1 MENLIYLEYAVAGI
15 IRYWLLNSDYKQSIG
30 DRVEISTPLNS
41 WKKVTEGAYL
51 YNEGI
56 NPYVGDNFH
65 ETPLGLIVFDKMI
78 NHIPQWIGIIIIVCD
93 LVTAHVLYRTAQTF
107 MSELFSR
114 QTREKDKYAKN
125 TETLLLKQSD
135 LALPPVYV
143 ASAYLFNPYII
154 FSCVGQTTTVFANL
168 CLALTF
174 LLMIKGQRLA
184 CCSVLALATLQSL
197 YPATLL
203 VPASIYLAQAEQ
215 TSSLQGKQS
224 LRASSFIL
232 TAVTFIATLLLL
244 LYISSELAG
253 GWEFLHAT
261 YGFILNVPDLRPNV
275 GLFWYFFTEMFENF
289 RLLFIYAFQ
298 INAALLYLVP
308 LTLRL
313 HGEPM
318 LLATSLTALM
328 AVFKSYPSLGDVGFY
343 LALLPMW
350 KHLFNYMQ
358 QGFIVGCFFLI
369 TSVMGPIV
377 WHLWI
382 YSRSANANFYFGV
395 TLAFATAQIFLVTD
409 ILFAYIKREFSLYHG
424 LHREVNGKTTKLVL
438 E

>member
-1 MENLIYLEYAVAGI
+1 MDNLVYLEYAVAGI
-15 IRYWLLNSDYKQSIG
+15 IRYWLINSDYKQTIG
-30 DRVEISTPLNS
+30 DRVEISTSLNS
-41 WKKVTEGAYL
+41 WRKVTEGAYL
-51 YNEGI
+51 YSEGI

-65 ETPLGLIVFDKMI
+65 ETPLGLIVFNKLI
-78 NHIPQWIGIIIIVCD
+78 SHIPQWIGIIFIVCD

-114 QTREKDKYAKN
+114 QMRKKEKYAKG

-135 LALPPVYV
+135 LVLPPVYV

-168 CLALTF
+168 CLAFTF
-174 LLMIKGQRLA
+174 LLMIKGQRIA

-203 VPASIYLAQAEQ
+203 VPASIYLARAERS
-215 TSSLQGKQS
+215 SSLEDKQS
-224 LRASSFIL
+224 LRASSCIL
-232 TAVTFIATLLLL
+232 TVVTFISALLLL
-244 LYISSELAG
+244 LYISSELTG

-289 RLLFIYAFQ
+289 RLLFICVFQ
-298 INAALLYLVP
+298 INATLLYLVP
-308 LTLRL
+308 LTFRL
-313 HGEPM
+313 HDEPM
-318 LLATSLTALM
+318 LLAASLTALM

-350 KHLFNYMQ
+350 KHLFNFMQ
-358 QGFIVGCFFLI
+358 QGFVVGCSFLI
-369 TSVMGPIV
+369 TSAMGPIV

-409 ILFAYIKREFSLYHG
+409 ILLAYINREFSLYHG
-424 LHREVNGKTTKLVL
+424 LHHKGSGKTTKLVL

>member
-1 MENLIYLEYAVAGI
+1 MENLVYFEYAIAGI
-15 IRYWLLNSDYKQSIG
+15 IRYWLLNSDYKQIIG

-41 WKKVTEGAYL
+41 WKKVTEGVYL

-56 NPYVGDNFH
+56 DPYSGDDFH
-65 ETPLGLIVFDKMI
+65 ETPLGLFIFEKMI
-78 NHIPQWIGIIIIVCD
+78 HHIPQCIGVIFILCD
-93 LVTAHVLYRTAQTF
+93 LLTAHILYQTAKAF
-107 MSELFSR
+107 MNELYSR
-114 QTREKDKYAKN
+114 QTKEKSKYAKDAGS
-125 TETLLLKQSD
+125 LLLKKPD

-154 FSCVGQTTTVFANL
+154 FSCVGQTTTVFANF
-168 CLALTF
+168 CLALTY
-174 LLMIKGQRLA
+174 LSMIKGKRII
-184 CCSVLALATLQSL
+184 CCSILALATFQSM

-203 VPASIYLAQAEQ
+203 VPASIYLAQADEK
-215 TSSLQGKQS
+215 SLDGNKP
-224 LRASSFIL
+224 LRIRNFMTTIIVFL
-232 TAVTFIATLLLL
+232 TALMLLLS
-244 LYISSELAG
+244 ISSQLA
-253 GWEFLHAT
+253 EISKLINT
-261 YGFILNVPDLRPNV
+261 IKLLLNVPDLRPNV

-289 RLLFIYAFQ
+289 RLLFICAFQ

-318 LLATSLTALM
+318 LLAASLTALM
-328 AVFKSYPSLGDVGFY
+328 AIFKSYPSLGDVGFY

-358 QGFIVGCFFLI
+358 QGFVVGCFFLT

-424 LHREVNGKTTKLVL
+424 MRREVNGKTTKLVL